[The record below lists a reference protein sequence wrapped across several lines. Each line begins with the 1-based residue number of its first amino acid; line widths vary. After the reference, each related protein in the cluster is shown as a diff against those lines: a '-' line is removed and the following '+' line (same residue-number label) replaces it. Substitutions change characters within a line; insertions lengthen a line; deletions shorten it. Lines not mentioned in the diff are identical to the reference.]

1 MILNIIG
8 LVDESISYIFRKF
21 DPIKRMII
29 SRDTGMLNDY
39 FSITKGQL
47 IDLNFFCTMG
57 KMENDEPET
66 YPVESKGEIKYV
78 PKSQIGRYKSGMLE
92 VDADRMIAGATFVED

>member
-8 LVDESISYIFRKF
+8 MVDESISYMFRKF
-21 DPIKRMII
+21 DPIRRMII
-29 SRDTGMLNDY
+29 SRDSGMLNDY

-57 KMENDEPET
+57 EMENDEPET
-66 YPVESKGEIKYV
+66 FPVESKGEVKYV
-78 PKSQIGRYKSGMLE
+78 VKSEVRRYKSGILPP
-92 VDADRMIAGATFVED
+92 DADRMIIGATSVED